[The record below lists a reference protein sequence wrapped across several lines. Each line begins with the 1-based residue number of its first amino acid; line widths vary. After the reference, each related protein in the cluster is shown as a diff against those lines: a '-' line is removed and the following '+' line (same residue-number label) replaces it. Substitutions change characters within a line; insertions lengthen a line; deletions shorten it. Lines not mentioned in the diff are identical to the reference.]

1 MWWIPC
7 VAVLA
12 GLVPGARG
20 RGKAVDAASVANARE
35 LAKAGK
41 LLYAVLDTD
50 LGSITVELDAHA
62 APQSVDAFVGAVT
75 ATNPGTYDGLVFH
88 RTIPGF
94 LIQGGDPKGTGVGPP
109 AFTVP
114 EETQLAEQK
123 ALHFTLGSVGLA
135 KAPPPGGSGS
145 QFFILV
151 GDAPWLDGLYVRI
164 GQVITGLDVANR
176 IAAAPRGPLDRPLAP
191 VVLRHVRILDRP
203 PG

>member
-12 GLVPGARG
+12 GLVPGAKGRG
-20 RGKAVDAASVANARE
+20 RAADTASVPNARD

-50 LGSITVELDAHA
+50 LGTLTVELDPRA
-62 APQSVDAFVGAVT
+62 APQSVEAFVGAAAASNHGV
-75 ATNPGTYDGLVFH
+75 YDGLIFH

-94 LIQGGDPKGTGVGPP
+94 LIQSGDPKGTGVGPP

-114 EETQLAEQK
+114 DETQLPEQK

-135 KAPPPGGSGS
+135 KGPGGSGS

-151 GDAPWLDGLYVRI
+151 GDAPWLDGLCVRI

-191 VVLRHVRILDRP
+191 VVLKHVRILDRP